1 MASQTVQEA
10 RTPSS
15 VASKRKRVPAP
26 TTDGEQQAKKAR
38 TDPDNDSALK
48 LALDHLRMDPTNH
61 PLYERNAG
69 FILDRTLGK
78 DTIQD
83 AIAGQMDQ
91 MLALSELKKA
101 ELDTWGLRVLRRQ
114 LVLISAQRVLEALG
128 VSLNKT
134 FHFSNMTSDFQIE
147 QSSDDF
153 NLSFVIKPVV
163 QLDDDSVGGAKRDE
177 RVVESSSKNGIA
189 NGLTNGPAASLGLD
203 NLKETYVESEDDSED
218 DSEEDSEDSVVD
230 GEVSHEGDSS
240 EEDSGEGSESED
252 SSSSEE

>member
-1 MASQTVQEA
+1 MASQAVQEA

-15 VASKRKRVPAP
+15 TASKRKRAPAP
-26 TTDGEQQAKKAR
+26 TTDGEHQAKKKTR
-38 TDPDNDSALK
+38 TDPDSDSALK
-48 LALDHLRMDPTNH
+48 LALDHLRMDPTHH

-69 FILDRTLGK
+69 FILGQTLGK

-114 LVLISAQRVLEALG
+114 LVLISAQRILEALG

-134 FHFSNMTSDFQIE
+134 FHFSNMTSNFEIE

-163 QLDDDSVGGAKRDE
+163 QLDDDSVGGAKRDG
-177 RVVESSSKNGIA
+177 RVVESSSKKGIA
-189 NGLTNGPAASLGLD
+189 NGLTNGSVASIGLD
-203 NLKETYVESEDDSED
+203 NLKESYVESEN

-240 EEDSGEGSESED
+240 EEDSGESSESED